1 MIKGTDERNKNLYGK
16 SEQSSSLR
24 PAHLPSHEHSHRSWR
39 MGSQIPQMQKPS
51 EPNTSENPSAMR
63 APPLLAPSPIPLVE
77 WSLIVNKS
85 LPHDKLIQ
93 LPGPISES
101 ILMSSDSPSAI
112 VAGRQHGPK
121 SIRESFHFQTHSASI
136 PISLAQL
143 ILGSVALPQDNGT
156 LATIYPACRIHA
168 QPLLLQIRGHYATSP
183 DFCNGARFLEHSS
196 PHVGRNLGSPEEN
209 VPDGEGF

>member
-1 MIKGTDERNKNLYGK
+1 
-16 SEQSSSLR
+16 
-24 PAHLPSHEHSHRSWR
+24 
-39 MGSQIPQMQKPS
+39 MQRPS
-51 EPNTSENPSAMR
+51 EPNTSENPSALR

-77 WSLIVNKS
+77 WSLIVNRS

-93 LPGPISES
+93 LPDPISES
-101 ILMSSDSPSAI
+101 FLMSSDSSLAI

-143 ILGSVALPQDNGT
+143 ILGSVALRQDDGT
-156 LATIYPACRIHA
+156 LATINPACRIHA

-183 DFCNGARFLEHSS
+183 DFCNGARGFGALFASCWAKFGFSGRECAGRGRFLIIDS
-196 PHVGRNLGSPEEN
+196 PPLGGR
-209 VPDGEGF
+209 GEGSRCWGRMCTPFCI